1 MVDFSKA
8 FNRQDHNILIT
19 KLNDMNVP
27 AWLLRLV
34 MAFLSNRSMVVR
46 YKGSTSSSKPLPG
59 GGPQGTL
66 LGLLLF
72 LVLINDAGFDD
83 QKNDNGENITR
94 RKHFKAANT
103 IHLKYV
109 DDLTMAEA
117 IKMKEKLVSVP
128 VSERP
133 LPDTFHARTGHVL
146 PREQSA
152 LHHQLLETQQY
163 AKDNKMKVNNKKTKL
178 MLFNNC
184 KKWDFMPELRLD
196 GHDMV
201 LEEEMRLLGV
211 VIRSDMKWSSNTE
224 NIVKKGYNRVWIMR
238 RLKKLGATTDEL
250 KDVYIK
256 QIRSILEFA
265 VPAWHSSITSSER
278 ADIERVQK
286 TAAHVI
292 LGMEYRTYHSALEL
306 LDLETLEAR
315 RAKLCLTFAT
325 KSAKNVK
332 HKNWFKLNTRTTVT
346 RQPQPK
352 YCPVSSSTTR
362 FYKSPISY
370 LTQILNEKFKK

>member
-1 MVDFSKA
+1 MVYFSKA

-83 QKNDNGENITR
+83 QKNDTGENITR

-146 PREQSA
+146 PREQST

-184 KKWDFMPELRLD
+184 KKWNFMPELRLD

-211 VIRSDMKWSSNTE
+211 VI
-224 NIVKKGYNRVWIMR
+224 
-238 RLKKLGATTDEL
+238 
-250 KDVYIK
+250 
-256 QIRSILEFA
+256 
-265 VPAWHSSITSSER
+265 
-278 ADIERVQK
+278 
-286 TAAHVI
+286 
-292 LGMEYRTYHSALEL
+292 
-306 LDLETLEAR
+306 
-315 RAKLCLTFAT
+315 
-325 KSAKNVK
+325 
-332 HKNWFKLNTRTTVT
+332 
-346 RQPQPK
+346 
-352 YCPVSSSTTR
+352 
-362 FYKSPISY
+362 
-370 LTQILNEKFKK
+370 